1 MGKRVWLAG
10 LAGACVALAGLEALA
25 VTPVTFPDWAY
36 PEAGVRPAPE
46 APDTVIR
53 VPGSD
58 VIHHPAD
65 YKGMAQAVDWFPK
78 DHPPTPAVVSHPGS
92 DLWACGYCHLP
103 DGQGR
108 PENASLA
115 GLSKAYIL
123 TQLHAFASGGRVSA
137 APDYAPTGFMITEA
151 KTVPPAAWKAAAAY
165 YSQTSFVSQVKVVE
179 TAATPPMT
187 AQGYVYV
194 PHDGPR
200 APLGARILETP
211 ASFARFEARD
221 PHVGIIA
228 YVPVGAVAAGA
239 RLAASGGPAAQPCA
253 LCHGAALKGG
263 LGPPLAGRSP
273 SYIFRQLMAFQVG
286 ARRNPEAA
294 PMRLETASLT
304 QSQMI
309 DLAAY
314 AATLTP

>member
-1 MGKRVWLAG
+1 MRQGFWLAG
-10 LAGACVALAGLEALA
+10 LSAACLALTALGALA
-25 VTPVTFPDWAY
+25 VTPVTFPDWAF
-36 PEAGVRPAPE
+36 PEAGTRPAPE
-46 APDTVIR
+46 APDAVIR

-58 VIHHPAD
+58 AVHHPAD

-78 DHPPTPAVVSHPGS
+78 NHPPAPAVVTHPGS
-92 DLWACGYCHLP
+92 GLWACGYCHLP

-115 GLSKAYIL
+115 GLSQAYIL
-123 TQLHAFASGGRVSA
+123 TQVHAFASGARVSA
-137 APDYAPTGFMITEA
+137 APGYAPTGYMITEA
-151 KTVPPAAWKAAAAY
+151 KTVPPPEWGAAAAY
-165 YSQTSFVSQVKVVE
+165 YSQRRFISRVKVVE

-187 AQGYVYV
+187 AQAFVYV
-194 PHDGPR
+194 AHDGPA

-211 ASFARFEARD
+211 ASFERFEARD

-239 RLAASGGPAAQPCA
+239 KLAASGGPAAQPCA
-253 LCHGAALKGG
+253 LCHGVGLKGG

-273 SYIFRQLMAFQVG
+273 SYIFRQLMGFQVG

-294 PMRLETASLT
+294 PMRGVAASLT
-304 QSQMI
+304 QTQMI

-314 AATLTP
+314 AATLKP